1 MVWIVIIIVLVLIPE
16 ILSTVL
22 DSRLGQA
29 LAVRL
34 ESGVPQGMDEATAQ
48 RIQYLEGE
56 VDRLSE
62 EVHRLNEES
71 EFMHELLANRKPS
84 PPPRIPPGESQS

>member
-1 MVWIVIIIVLVLIPE
+1 MVWIVIIVVLVLIPE

-22 DSRLGQA
+22 DSRLGRA

-34 ESGVPQGMDEATAQ
+34 ESGATQGVDEATAK
-48 RIQYLEGE
+48 RIRYLEGE

-71 EFMHELLANRKPS
+71 EFMHDLLANRRS
-84 PPPRIPPGESQS
+84 SQSPRIPPGESTS